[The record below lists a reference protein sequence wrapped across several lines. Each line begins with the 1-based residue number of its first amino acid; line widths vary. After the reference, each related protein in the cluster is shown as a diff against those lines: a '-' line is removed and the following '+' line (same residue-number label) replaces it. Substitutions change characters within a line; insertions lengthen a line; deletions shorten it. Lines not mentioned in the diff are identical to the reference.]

1 MGSPPLLDHP
11 ASYAVVG
18 GGKCTGPQPSGHRQ
32 VAPTIPLLPNTNSS
46 PPRMDSPLPPP
57 CHSFPRSTGSR
68 CPIHPVRPTMHP
80 PGAAWKTPLPF
91 SAQRAPPRMRAVI
104 LRLFT
109 DISRNYVAR
118 AYGIG
123 DYRWEETTSEAL
135 CDSPPPPLSS
145 SEVVSSMREADLWP
159 TLSARRAAVTRV
171 FRLPCRRGG
180 PYV

>member
-68 CPIHPVRPTMHP
+68 CPIHPVKECCLRTQLIQVKQSNTYPT
-80 PGAAWKTPLPF
+80 
-91 SAQRAPPRMRAVI
+91 SA
-104 LRLFT
+104 
-109 DISRNYVAR
+109 ISDSGEGTQLIQVKQ
-118 AYGIG
+118 G
-123 DYRWEETTSEAL
+123 DT
-135 CDSPPPPLSS
+135 
-145 SEVVSSMREADLWP
+145 
-159 TLSARRAAVTRV
+159 
-171 FRLPCRRGG
+171 
-180 PYV
+180 